1 MVYDKQIRKKLLWI
15 NKFNVT
21 FLYSDKADGSIT
33 FQGTYN
39 ESLGDLSTQTS
50 IDFQQDF
57 CQVVYSLN
65 ATFCSIWN
73 KVKVIIL

>member
-1 MVYDKQIRKKLLWI
+1 MK
-15 NKFNVT
+15 NKFKIT

-33 FQGTYN
+33 FEGTYDD
-39 ESLGDLSTQTS
+39 SLGNLSTQTS

-65 ATFCSIWN
+65 ATLCSI
-73 KVKVIIL
+73 